1 MNRLKDKV
9 AIITGADGGICG
21 KASEFFCQEGA
32 KVVMVDKDPNVQEKC
47 AAIVANGGDAIAIT
61 ADMSKKEN
69 WEMVLKEA
77 LAKYGKVD
85 CVVNGAAEFSS
96 TGDWDKEQDMEE
108 WDRVLDT
115 NLKSMLY
122 SYKVVLRYMID
133 NGIKGNFINFASSTA
148 LSWMGSGCQAY
159 PMSKAAILISTKDMV
174 KGNAARGIRFNC
186 LAPNCVWVPKFSH
199 LYEDGAPTAGW
210 FKSILPSGEWGYPE
224 DCAHCMVWLASD
236 EAKYINGVC
245 IPVDGGWA
253 TCN

>member
-9 AIITGADGGICG
+9 AIITGADGGICH

-32 KVVMVDKDPNVQEKC
+32 KVVMVDKDPHVEEKC
-47 AAIVANGGDAIAIT
+47 AAIVAAGGDAMAIT

-85 CVVNGAAEFSS
+85 CVVNGAAEFST
-96 TGDWDKEQDMEE
+96 TGDWNNPPDMEE
-108 WDRVLDT
+108 WDRILDT

-122 SYKVVLRYMID
+122 SYQVVLQYMLD

-148 LSWMGSGCQAY
+148 LSYMGTGCQAY
-159 PMSKAAILISTKDMV
+159 PMSKAAILICTKDMV
-174 KGNAARGIRFNC
+174 TNNAKKGIRFNC
-186 LAPNCVWVPKFSH
+186 LAPNLVQVPKQDH
-199 LYEDGAPTAGW
+199 LYQENTLAPW
-210 FKSILPSGEWGYPE
+210 FRSIMPSGEWGHAE
-224 DCAHCMVWLASD
+224 DCACCMVWLASD
-236 EAKYINGVC
+236 EAKFINGVC

-253 TCN
+253 TCH